1 MRTTNLNG
9 IVVLNQHQRLQPCL
23 LALFTQIVAT
33 ATNKMHEIQ
42 DLVSIAANGSVGCMH
57 MALTWLMGV
66 TQQTDHRGDQSLVQ
80 RVVSV
85 TNKGLNFVVNVSE
98 ALVDGK
104 LPSIGDDKGLW
115 LYVKFMM

>member
-9 IVVLNQHQRLQPCL
+9 TVDLNQHQRLQPCL

-57 MALTWLMGV
+57 MALTWLTDVM
-66 TQQTDHRGDQSLVQ
+66 QQTDHRADQSLVQ
-80 RVVSV
+80 RAVSM
-85 TNKGLNFVVNVSE
+85 TNKGLNFVVNMSE

-104 LPSIGDDKGLW
+104 LPSSGDDEGLC
-115 LYVKFMM
+115 LSVKFMM